1 MEWIPEGRI
10 LRIDV
15 FRLLYNNSIN
25 YIFTFSINDDRM
37 NLYVLIVEMVIE
49 RWNHYDYS

>member
-1 MEWIPEGRI
+1 MEMDTRGRI

-15 FRLLYNNSIN
+15 FRLLYNNSIK